1 MNGSPYCFTHDPARA
16 AQRAKAHS
24 AGGKAR
30 HGRKVGSAPQPGKRV
45 KVKTVADVVKLL
57 ESEINQVL
65 TLEKSLSRAGTIARL
80 ALAFVKC
87 FEVSEIEQRLAALE
101 SAITGKTNDS

>member
-30 HGRKVGSAPQPGKRV
+30 HGRKLGSAPQPGKRV
-45 KVKTVADVVKLL
+45 KVKTVRDVVRLL
-57 ESEINQVL
+57 ESEINVVL
-65 TLEKSLSRAGTIARL
+65 GLEKSLSRAQTISRL

-87 FEVSEIEQRLAALE
+87 FEVSEIEQRLGALE
-101 SAITGKTNDS
+101 AQIGSVQN